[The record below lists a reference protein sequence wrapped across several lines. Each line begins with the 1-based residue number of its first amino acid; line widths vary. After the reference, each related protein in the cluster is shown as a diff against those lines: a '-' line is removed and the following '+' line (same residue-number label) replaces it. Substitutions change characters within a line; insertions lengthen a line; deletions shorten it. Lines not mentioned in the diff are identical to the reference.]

1 MFRILDEIAR
11 AMISG
16 KCLFLRGFWFCTA
29 RAVGSGRSRNAR
41 RTLRPHSS
49 IRNPITASSGQE
61 QLRWAMATI

>member
-41 RTLRPHSS
+41 RTLRPRSS
-49 IRNPITASSGQE
+49 IRNADHGI
-61 QLRWAMATI
+61 LRAGTVAV